1 MWWRVSCP
9 ISWDLFGETPKPKL
23 QKPLIKEGT
32 ETLKSCMHYFH
43 LRVWEWEVI
52 NLELLLIRIHHLIQY
67 IGSFCNK
74 VLIIKSESFLQTFT
88 NHKGK
93 TINPPSVL
101 PPSLWWMSISP
112 LREEGY
118 SQVLP
123 NEIDGFRLIFVRYTV
138 MPYQQLSALF
148 QAIFHIFDTNL
159 PNMDQNLICW
169 KNCTP

>member
-1 MWWRVSCP
+1 MIYQVKGIMWWRVSCP

-32 ETLKSCMHYFH
+32 ETLKSRMHYFH

-112 LREEGY
+112 FKRGRVFTSATQWNWWL
-118 SQVLP
+118 QVNHCEVYCHALSTTF
-123 NEIDGFRLIFVRYTV
+123 GLIPSHFSHFWY
-138 MPYQQLSALF
+138 
-148 QAIFHIFDTNL
+148 
-159 PNMDQNLICW
+159 
-169 KNCTP
+169 